1 MKNAIYALV
10 LAPVVALAA
19 PAAEPPA
26 LRLNVDSLMMTVPR
40 IPGADCP
47 ARIATI
53 SVTEVGRPG
62 TFWASQR
69 VAAPVQHNQTQT
81 CAAVVGF
88 DQWAGKLREGQ
99 RLTARATIAD
109 RRSASLDLVVVCG
122 GSAGCTL
129 ADASGLP
136 PASASNPVSA
146 FGDKVAA
153 WLKGGMQKPKAA
165 KPEPCA
171 TDETMCPIDDV
182 GTVGADI
189 KPQR

>member
-1 MKNAIYALV
+1 M
-10 LAPVVALAA
+10 
-19 PAAEPPA
+19 
-26 LRLNVDSLMMTVPR
+26 
-40 IPGADCP
+40 
-47 ARIATI
+47 
-53 SVTEVGRPG
+53 
-62 TFWASQR
+62 
-69 VAAPVQHNQTQT
+69 AAPVQHNQTQT

-109 RRSASLDLVVVCG
+109 RRSASLDLVVVCA

-153 WLKGGMQKPKAA
+153 WFKSGMQKPKAA
-165 KPEPCA
+165 KPETC
-171 TDETMCPIDDV
+171 ETEAMCPIDDA